1 MDGGLPETPVTVNEE
16 TGEVRREDGSV
27 VRARYALTDGSVA
40 LEGDPVARDPRLPLT
55 LYRTNGPLI
64 STTSVTGVYNDQWS
78 GPEVTYRRLR
88 CRGGTLTVTL
98 EGDPGLFDEAQQV
111 TATTSA
117 RRGASKDSSL
127 AWIKVPPG
135 ERAKLQIR
143 LLPEN
148 GVCTVTFTV
157 DPTKMP
163 PGDPRELGTHFRAF
177 DYEGP

>member
-1 MDGGLPETPVTVNEE
+1 
-16 TGEVRREDGSV
+16 

-111 TATTSA
+111 RATTSA
-117 RRGASKDSSL
+117 SRGATEQSRL
-127 AWIKVPPG
+127 AWIQVPPG
-135 ERAKLQIR
+135 KQAKLRIP
-143 LLPEN
+143 LLPED
-148 GVCTVTFTV
+148 GVCTVTFAV
-157 DPTKMP
+157 SPTKVP
-163 PGDPRELGTHFRAF
+163 GPGDERVLGTHFRAF
-177 DYEGP
+177 EYEAP